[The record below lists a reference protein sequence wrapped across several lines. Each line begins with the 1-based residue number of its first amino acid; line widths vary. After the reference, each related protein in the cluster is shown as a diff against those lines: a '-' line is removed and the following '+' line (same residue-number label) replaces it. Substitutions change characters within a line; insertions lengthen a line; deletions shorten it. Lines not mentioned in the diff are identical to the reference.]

1 MCQKGQR
8 LGLVPIPIDFRSFD
22 ARMFPSFRLAVTE
35 LLLMTFSESSQLS
48 EIRNKLAE
56 IYENQLLCGPSSK
69 ATFNF
74 FPVNNLLGSGVA
86 NTQAD
91 GSTLNMTLQCYLC
104 DKLNYEQ
111 PIDLGLTLGDD
122 AVI

>member
-1 MCQKGQR
+1 MCNKGKE

-22 ARMFPSFRLAVTE
+22 ARMFPSFRLAVSE
-35 LLLMTFSESSQLS
+35 LLLMTFSKTS
-48 EIRNKLAE
+48 ELLEIQNKLAE
-56 IYENQLLCGPSSK
+56 LYNNQLLCGPSTK
-69 ATFNF
+69 ANFNF

-111 PIDLGLTLGDD
+111 PDDLGLTLGDD